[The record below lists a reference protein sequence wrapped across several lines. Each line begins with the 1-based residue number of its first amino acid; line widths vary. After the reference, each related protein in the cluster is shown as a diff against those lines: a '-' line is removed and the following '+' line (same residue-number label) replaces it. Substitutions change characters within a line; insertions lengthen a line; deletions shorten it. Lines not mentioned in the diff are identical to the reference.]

1 MSWTKRQLIADAFGE
16 LALAGYDF
24 DISPDEEAFAL
35 RKLNT
40 MMATWGALSLHLGF
54 HMNASAETG
63 DLDEPSGLPLFAVEA
78 VVQNLAVRMAA
89 SKGKTLPRS
98 TLTTAKTSYDAM
110 VSKVAAD
117 QVQQQ
122 QLPSGTPRGAG
133 RKPWRTINQHFV
145 PTPDTSPL
153 QSAAD
158 GGLTFTGEGN

>member
-24 DISPDEEAFAL
+24 DITDEEWAAAN

-40 MMATWGALSLHLGF
+40 MMATWLALGIQLGF
-54 HMNASAETG
+54 HMSASADG
-63 DLDEPSGLPLFAVEA
+63 VDLDEPSGLPLYAVEA
-78 VVQNLAVRMAA
+78 VYMKLATSIAA
-89 SKGKTLPRS
+89 SKGKILPAS
-98 TLTTAKTSYDAM
+98 TLRNAKAAYDALI
-110 VSKVAAD
+110 SKLAAD

-158 GGLTFTGEGN
+158 GGLTFAGEGN